1 MEEPI
6 AHPGLH
12 RAVLACAC
20 GRVLNTGDMVRIR
33 PAVTGGQG
41 ANPAIWR
48 IGCSDCALAAGR
60 GTTNRAVWAAR
71 AKGWEQ

>member
-1 MEEPI
+1 MNDDL
-6 AHPGLH
+6 HPGLN

-20 GRVLNTGDMVRIR
+20 GRVLNTRDMVRIR
-33 PAVTGGQG
+33 PAVVGGQG

-48 IGCSDCALAAGR
+48 IGCLDCARKGE
-60 GTTNRAVWAAR
+60 TTNRAVWAAR